1 MKVRMEKVYAEVAKN
16 LNERGVLPFSAREWT
31 VGNVKRIAYNEKLN
45 EPEVRAEL
53 KKVIS
58 IHLKQQ

>member
-16 LNERGVLPFSAREWT
+16 LNERGILPFSAREWT
-31 VGNVKRIAYNEKLN
+31 VGNVKRIAYNENLN
-45 EPEVRAEL
+45 EPAVRAEL

-58 IHLKQQ
+58 KHLKQQ